1 MVRKWLGAAVPG
13 EFGTF
18 QVHVATP
25 GEARPLGVSLVPEGR
40 EGCSLH
46 PCEMLEVGAQKTCR
60 VEEDGASV
68 KEPSPASVKEA
79 GTRHQLLPP

>member
-1 MVRKWLGAAVPG
+1 MVRKWLEAAVPG

-40 EGCSLH
+40 GGCSLH
-46 PCEMLEVGAQKTCR
+46 PCEMLEIGAQKTCR
-60 VEEDGASV
+60 MEEDA
-68 KEPSPASVKEA
+68 A
-79 GTRHQLLPP
+79 GLEGTLPCFSEGSWH